1 LEVWLA
7 HSQSGN
13 PVDAKYYAQ
22 MQWQMR
28 CSGRSWCDYV
38 VFDPRM
44 PAKAQLFI
52 FRVVRND
59 EWLKTADDEVAK
71 FLAEVDAKVKSLKTI
86 IGE

>member
-1 LEVWLA
+1 
-7 HSQSGN
+7 
-13 PVDAKYYAQ
+13 

-28 CSGRSWCDYV
+28 CADRAWCDYV

-52 FRVVRND
+52 FRVERNE
-59 EWLKTADDEVAK
+59 EWLKIADDEVAK

>member
-1 LEVWLA
+1 
-7 HSQSGN
+7 
-13 PVDAKYYAQ
+13 

-28 CSGRSWCDYV
+28 CADRSWCDYV

-52 FRVVRND
+52 VRVERND
-59 EWLKTADDEVAK
+59 DWLKIAEEEVTS
-71 FLAEVDAKVKSLKTI
+71 FLAEVDAKVTALKQI